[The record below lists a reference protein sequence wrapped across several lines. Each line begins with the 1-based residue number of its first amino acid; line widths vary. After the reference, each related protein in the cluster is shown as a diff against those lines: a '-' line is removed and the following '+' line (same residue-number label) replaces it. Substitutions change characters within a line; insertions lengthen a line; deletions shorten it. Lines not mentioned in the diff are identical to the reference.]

1 MPKQGIF
8 GVIKVAKSEKKPIV
22 ALFELVGGVSTI
34 KECGISVS
42 NLYTFAKRGYVTR
55 EYYHDFIDYLKTK
68 GVNLEQA
75 QERAILTNKWDGVSI
90 DFKYQANNDV
100 QANKAA

>member
-1 MPKQGIF
+1 M
-8 GVIKVAKSEKKPIV
+8 AKSEKKPIA
-22 ALFELVGGVSTI
+22 ALLTLIGGVANVT
-34 KECGISVS
+34 KECGISAN

-75 QERAILTNKWDGVSI
+75 QERAILTNKWDDVSVN
-90 DFKYQANNDV
+90 FNYQANNDE
-100 QANKAA
+100 QASKAA